1 MWKNVSIGTKL
12 VLVVLGVNAI
22 VLLVVGIIATTSSNS
37 TLRNQALSRFA
48 NKNAEAV
55 NSLNMRL
62 VDIQESAVQLAN
74 KLSMIATLNN
84 STDLRDDVEGFLA
97 QNPHH
102 LIQRYNIVRPDE
114 TIASMNVVDPMVAD
128 DDIWRVW
135 QSSPTVLQNATLQ
148 AVSQNGNPSWFF
160 QTETYFD
167 TQKIAS
173 ISYAIQYENPDGKG
187 IVWVDVPLSVFQ
199 SEVGQIL
206 NNKGLL
212 AETVNGY
219 SLLFNASGTL
229 LTAHNLPENDTITAN
244 LPAIATELLVRL
256 DAATPM
262 TTGLISLRDPFLEQ
276 DEFVTQAKLLNGWLF
291 LSAMPLNEIP
301 VLPVQIFAPI
311 LLVSLLGLAI
321 LFEIT
326 LRMVSRTVVRPLM
339 RLSAAAAE
347 IGSGDLRQRIIYQER
362 KDEIGQVAQA
372 LEAMKS
378 NLTHSYDELSRWS
391 RTLEDRVNVRTRELD
406 AALNKADANAAELRA
421 VYDESLLV
429 VREAQLRP
437 VLNAFVTR
445 ILTLLDVSYCGVWL
459 LNDEREKLQ
468 LVATSD
474 EAHRNQTITINRT
487 EGLAGQTVLFGTPI
501 VIEDYLN
508 YPNRTLS
515 LYGDRPAPFQKAM
528 AVPLMFVGR
537 AIGAVVVGRP
547 STSWS
552 FTEKEER
559 LLTLFANLVSPS
571 VRNAQ
576 LFVQLN
582 EAVFEAERANQV
594 KTRFLASVTH
604 ELRTP
609 LNLIINNMDFMRIGA
624 FGAVTE
630 EQTTRLNQTV
640 RSAEHLLYLI
650 NDLLDVS
657 KIDAGEMQL
666 FKQPADV
673 YTMLEDVIDNTQS
686 LLEKLEPR
694 SDDVEF
700 VADIDEGIP
709 ELFMDV
715 RRMRQVLTNLLS
727 NAVKFTDKGTIL
739 LRVTREETGVRFSV
753 TDTGMGIPSEEM
765 PKLFAAFE
773 RTRQAKEHN
782 IEGTGL
788 GLPISQYLVR
798 QHGGEILVDSIAE
811 KGSTFWFVLPY
822 AKADDTIESRKTDTQ
837 ILAIL
842 SSSSK

>member
-12 VLVVLGVNAI
+12 VLIILGVNAV
-22 VLLVVGIIATTSSNS
+22 VLLVIGIIATTSSNS
-37 TLRNQALSRFA
+37 TLRNQAINRFA
-48 NKNAEAV
+48 TKNAEAV
-55 NSLNMRL
+55 NSINLRL
-62 VDIQESAVQLAN
+62 QEVAETAMLLAN
-74 KLSMIATLNN
+74 RLGVTSDLNESSALRAYVSRFLQTN
-84 STDLRDDVEGFLA
+84 SH
-97 QNPHH
+97 P
-102 LIQRYNIVRPDE
+102 LIYRYNILRPDGSV
-114 TIASMNVVDPMVAD
+114 AMMNVPNPATMDNNAWR
-128 DDIWRVW
+128 IWRQPSEV
-135 QSSPTVLQNATLQ
+135 PDDTVLQNVLR
-148 AVSQNGNPSWFF
+148 NGNQAWFY
-160 QTETYFD
+160 QAETYFD
-167 TQKIAS
+167 SQNMPS
-173 ISYAIQYENPDGKG
+173 ISLAVQYKNPEGEG
-187 IVWVDVPLSVFQ
+187 VLWVDVPLAVFQ
-199 SEVGQIL
+199 MDVGHIL
-206 NNKGLL
+206 IDEGLL
-212 AETVNGY
+212 AETIGGY
-219 SLLFNASGTL
+219 SLLVDTEGHL
-229 LTAHNLPENDTITAN
+229 LALYNLPETDTVAQN
-244 LPAIATELLVRL
+244 LASLTNELLARL
-256 DAATPM
+256 EAAQAM
-262 TTGLISLRDPFLEQ
+262 TTGLFPLTDPYSQQ
-276 DEFVTQAKLLNGWLF
+276 DVLITQSRLMNHWLF
-291 LSAMPLNEIP
+291 LSAMPVNEIP

-326 LRMVSRTVVRPLM
+326 LRMVGRSVVRPLM

-362 KDEIGQVAQA
+362 RDEIGQLARA
-372 LEAMKS
+372 LEAMKT
-378 NLTHSYDELSRWS
+378 NLSHSYDELSRWS

-406 AALNKADANAAELRA
+406 AALNKADATAAELRA

-437 VLNAFVTR
+437 VLNAFVNR
-445 ILTLLDVSYCGVWL
+445 ILTLLDASYCGVWL
-459 LNDEREKLQ
+459 LNDERDKLQ
-468 LVATSD
+468 LVASSD
-474 EAHRNQTITINRT
+474 ISYQNQTITIHRD

-501 VIEDYLN
+501 VVEDYLQ
-508 YPNRTLS
+508 YPHRTLS
-515 LYGDRPAPFQKAM
+515 MYGDKPAPFQKAI

-547 STSWS
+547 GSAFS
-552 FTEKEER
+552 FTEKDER

-582 EAVFEAERANQV
+582 EAVFDAERANQV

-630 EQTTRLNQTV
+630 EQVTRLNQTV

-657 KIDAGEMQL
+657 KIDAGAMQL

-673 YTMLEDVIDNTQS
+673 YTMLEDVIDTTQS
-686 LLEKLEPR
+686 LLEKLDYR
-694 SDDVEF
+694 RDHVEF

-709 ELFMDV
+709 ELVIDA

-727 NAVKFTDKGTIL
+727 NAVKFTMSGTVL
-739 LRVTREETGVRFSV
+739 LRVTREAAGVRFSV
-753 TDTGMGIPSEEM
+753 TDTGMGIPEEEM

-773 RTRQAKEHN
+773 RTHQAREHN

-788 GLPISQYLVR
+788 GLPISQYLVQ
-798 QHGGEILVDSIAE
+798 QHGGEIQVESIPG

-822 AKADDTIESRKTDTQ
+822 SHTDAPANSKKTDTQ
-837 ILAIL
+837 ILTIL
-842 SSSSK
+842 TSNSR